1 MRSEGTFQVHIK
13 LHDSLGCS
21 IPLCNEGFIA
31 LFDVTLTSF
40 FSSCIHLAVWVLR
53 ATIYLIMV
61 DDVYRYIKSNV
72 FNVELFESP
81 LTLLFFH

>member
-1 MRSEGTFQVHIK
+1 MRSEGTFQVYVK

-21 IPLCNEGFIA
+21 IPLCNEGFIV
-31 LFDVTLTSF
+31 LFDVTLSSF

>member
-1 MRSEGTFQVHIK
+1 MRSEGTFQVHVK

-53 ATIYLIMV
+53 ATIYPSIIT
-61 DDVYRYIKSNV
+61 DGVYRYIKSNM
-72 FNVELFESP
+72 S
-81 LTLLFFH
+81 LT